1 MSGPAPDYTTTLN
14 RIPERKIPSTVK
26 NASIGCIALGIA
38 ATAYGLFGGDAN
50 LVKETQGAFIIN
62 FMYWNGVAIGG
73 FIFSAIG
80 MVTYARWHRRFKR
93 ISESFAMFLPVTLVL
108 LLVFLLAGGIDV
120 YPWADH
126 DAHLPEHK
134 ALYFQPAFFYARITI
149 GLGLLAGL
157 SYLFVQKSLRAD
169 LGVAKEKMEA
179 AGLTVPA
186 AWESKLGGWSGA
198 ETEVKNAQKFM
209 LSIAPVLCALYAI
222 IISMIS
228 VDISMS
234 LAPHFFANMFPA
246 WYFMSAGWSGLVWT
260 SIIAI
265 AFGKWM
271 GIENLIR
278 PKDFH
283 DIGKLSFAFCMF
295 WGYTTFAQY
304 LPIWY
309 GNMTEEIGFIL
320 YRSHGEV
327 FSYIT
332 RLTLVICFIAPWTI
346 LLSRGLKKQPKVY
359 LSVAILMAVGI
370 WLERYVVNMPSI
382 HSYHMPDA
390 GLPFGFV
397 EIGMTAGFLGA
408 FLLVVLGFLAKYPAA
423 VISDP
428 YMHDDP
434 DHIEVHPHHH

>member
-14 RIPERKIPSTVK
+14 TIPKRKIPSTVK
-26 NASIGCIALGIA
+26 NACIAGIA
-38 ATAYGLFGGDAN
+38 FGIAMTAYGLFSGDEHI
-50 LVKETQGAFIIN
+50 VRETQGAFITN
-62 FMYWNGVAIGG
+62 FMYWNGISIGG

-80 MVTYARWHRRFKR
+80 MVTYARWQKRFKR
-93 ISESFAMFLPVTLVL
+93 ISESLAMFLPFSMAL

-120 YPWADH
+120 YPWYH
-126 DAHLPEHK
+126 DPGSLPAHK
-134 ALYFQPAFFYARITI
+134 ALYFKPAFFYARIVL
-149 GLGLLAGL
+149 GLGILAGL
-157 SYLFVQKSLRAD
+157 SYLFVQRSLRPD
-169 LGVAKEKMEA
+169 LGVASELMKEKGLEVPEA
-179 AGLTVPA
+179 WASKIKD
-186 AWESKLGGWSGA
+186 WEGEEK
-198 ETEVKNAQKFM
+198 EVAKAQSFM
-209 LSIAPVLCALYAI
+209 LTIAPILCVSYAI
-222 IISMIS
+222 IVSMIS

-271 GIENLIR
+271 GVENLIR

-327 FSYIT
+327 FSVTTRIT
-332 RLTLVICFIAPWTI
+332 LIICFVAPWTI
-346 LLSRGLKKQPKVY
+346 LLSRGLKKLPKAY
-359 LSVAILMAVGI
+359 FFVACLMALGI
-370 WLERYVVNMPSI
+370 WMERYVVNMPSI
-382 HSYHMPDA
+382 HSYHMPEA
-390 GLPFGFV
+390 PLPFGIID
-397 EIGMTAGFLGA
+397 IGMTAGFLGA
-408 FLLVVLGFLAKYPAA
+408 FLLVVLNFLSKYPAA
-423 VISDP
+423 VLSDP
-428 YMHDDP
+428 FMHDDP

>member
-1 MSGPAPDYTTTLN
+1 MSGHAPDYTTTLST
-14 RIPERKIPSTVK
+14 IPERKIPSTVK
-26 NASIGCIALGIA
+26 NASIGGIAIGLA
-38 ATAYGLFGGDAN
+38 ATAYGLFGGDEN
-50 LVKETQGAFIIN
+50 LVRETQGAFITN
-62 FMYWNGVAIGG
+62 FMYWNGIAIGG

-93 ISESFAMFLPVTLVL
+93 ISESFAMFLPVSMAL

-126 DAHLPEHK
+126 NAHLPAHK
-134 ALYFQPAFFYARITI
+134 AVYFKPAFFYARIVI
-149 GLGLLAGL
+149 GLGILAAL
-157 SYLFVQKSLRAD
+157 SYVFVQKSLRAD
-169 LGVAKEKMEA
+169 LGVAREQMKEQ
-179 AGLTVPA
+179 GLEVPA
-186 AWESKLGGWSGA
+186 SWEAKLGGWSGA
-198 ETEVKNAQKFM
+198 ETEIKKAQSFM
-209 LSIAPVLCALYAI
+209 LTIAPVLCASYAI
-222 IISMIS
+222 IMSMIS

-246 WYFMSAGWSGLVWT
+246 WYFMSAGWSGLIWT
-260 SIIAI
+260 AIIAI
-265 AFGKWM
+265 GFGKWM
-271 GIENLIR
+271 GIENLLR

-283 DIGKLSFAFCMF
+283 DIGKLTFAFCMF

-309 GNMTEEIGFIL
+309 GNMTEEIGYIL

-327 FSYIT
+327 FSSLT
-332 RLTLVICFIAPWTI
+332 RLTLVLCFVAPWTI
-346 LLSRGLKKQPKVY
+346 LLSRGLKKQPKIY
-359 LSVAILMAVGI
+359 FFVAVFMALGL
-370 WLERYVVNMPSI
+370 WLERYIVNMPSI

-408 FLLVVLGFLAKYPAA
+408 FLLVVLNFLAKYPAA
-423 VISDP
+423 VLSDP

-434 DHIEVHPHHH
+434 DHIECHPHHH